1 MIPAEHQADTK
12 HLKRQ
17 KSGFMK
23 EHRHAG
29 NFIVFICLLFLLL
42 FVFSL
47 SLSLGSVSVPVKE
60 VFSYLFGGNG
70 DPQHMKIIREIRLP
84 RATLALFSGG
94 ALAISGYLLQ
104 TFFRNPI
111 AGPFVLGISSG
122 ARFSACVLMVIVA
135 GQGFT
140 VSSAEMV
147 GWSFAGAMLAT
158 GIIILLSFQIKSM
171 GILLVAGFMVSY
183 IMSACTDF
191 LISFADDASII
202 NLHGWTQG
210 SFSGTAPADAAQ
222 AALLIAVVSVV
233 VFFLSK
239 PIGAYQSGERF
250 AETVGVHVRLLQLS
264 IIVSSSLL
272 SGVVTAFAGPV
283 SFVGVAVPFIVRTIM
298 KDRRPLVM
306 LPALFLTGAVFTL
319 VSDLLARMLLSPM
332 ELSLSTVTSVIGAP
346 LVLIMMAGRKRER
359 EL

>member
-1 MIPAEHQADTK
+1 M
-12 HLKRQ
+12 R
-17 KSGFMK
+17 
-23 EHRHAG
+23 EHRKDSVLQG
-29 NFIVFICLLFLLL
+29 MRENSGRNGIVYIVLIVLLAIIFC
-42 FVFSL
+42 L
-47 SLSLGSVSVPVKE
+47 SLSLGSAQIPVSD
-60 VFSYLFGGNG
+60 VFGILLSRGGEG
-70 DPQHMKIIREIRLP
+70 QYVKIIREIRLP

-94 ALAISGYLLQ
+94 ALAIAGYLLQ

-122 ARFSACVLMVIVA
+122 ARFAACILMVVIA
-135 GQGFT
+135 GQGMNVT
-140 VSSAEMV
+140 NAQMV
-147 GWSFAGAMLAT
+147 GFSFAGAMLAT

-191 LISFADDASII
+191 LISFADDASIV
-202 NLHGWTQG
+202 NLHGWTLG
-210 SFSGTAPADAAQ
+210 SFSGTAPADAIE
-222 AALLIAVVSVV
+222 AAVMIAIVSVTI
-233 VFFLSK
+233 FSLSK

-250 AETVGVHVRLLQLS
+250 AETVGVHVRLLQLA
-264 IIVSSSLL
+264 IIILSSLL

-306 LPALFLTGAVFTL
+306 IPALFLTGAVFTL

-332 ELSLSTVTSVIGAP
+332 ELSLSTVTSVLGAP
-346 LVLIMMAGRKRER
+346 LVLIMMVGRKRER
-359 EL
+359 EM

>member
-1 MIPAEHQADTK
+1 MGTGRKME
-12 HLKRQ
+12 KRKIRQ
-17 KSGFMK
+17 
-23 EHRHAG
+23 
-29 NFIVFICLLFLLL
+29 NCIVFASLAALLL
-42 FVFSL
+42 LVFCL
-47 SLSLGSVSVPVKE
+47 SLSMGSVSIPAGD
-60 VFSYLFGGNG
+60 VFSYLFGGSG
-70 DPQHMKIIREIRLP
+70 DEQHVKIIREIRLP

-122 ARFSACVLMVIVA
+122 ARFAACVLMVIVA

-140 VSSAEMV
+140 VSNAEMV

-158 GIIILLSFQIKSM
+158 GIILLLSFQIKSM

-183 IMSACTDF
+183 IMSALTDF

-202 NLHGWTQG
+202 NLHGWTLG

-222 AALLIAVVSVV
+222 AAVLVAIVSVI
-233 VFFLSK
+233 VFCLSK

-264 IIVSSSLL
+264 IIILSSLL

-283 SFVGVAVPFIVRTIM
+283 SFVGVAVPFIVRTIL

-306 LPALFLTGAVFTL
+306 IPALFLCGAVFTL

-346 LVLIMMAGRKRER
+346 LVLIMMVGRKKER

>member
-1 MIPAEHQADTK
+1 
-12 HLKRQ
+12 
-17 KSGFMK
+17 MK
-23 EHRHAG
+23 ERRYVG
-29 NFIVFICLLFLLL
+29 NCIVFVCLSFLLV
-42 FVFSL
+42 FVFCL
-47 SLSLGSVSVPVKE
+47 SLSLGSVSIPVKD
-60 VFSYLFGGNG
+60 VFSYLFGGSG
-70 DPQHMKIIREIRLP
+70 DARSVKIIREIRLP
-84 RATLALFSGG
+84 RAILALFSGG

-122 ARFSACVLMVIVA
+122 ARFAACILMVVVA
-135 GQGFT
+135 GQGLN
-140 VSSAEMV
+140 VSNGQMV
-147 GWSFAGAMLAT
+147 GFSFAGAMAAT

-183 IMSACTDF
+183 IMSALTDF

-222 AALLIAVVSVV
+222 AAVTIALVSVV
-233 VFFLSK
+233 VFCLSK

-250 AETVGVHVRLLQLS
+250 AATVGVHVRILQLS
-264 IIVSSSLL
+264 IIVLSSLL

-298 KDRRPLVM
+298 KDRRPLVII
-306 LPALFLTGAVFTL
+306 PALFLCGAVFTL
-319 VSDLLARMLLSPM
+319 LSDLLARMLLSPM

-346 LVLIMMAGRKRER
+346 LVLIMMVGRKKER
-359 EL
+359 EI